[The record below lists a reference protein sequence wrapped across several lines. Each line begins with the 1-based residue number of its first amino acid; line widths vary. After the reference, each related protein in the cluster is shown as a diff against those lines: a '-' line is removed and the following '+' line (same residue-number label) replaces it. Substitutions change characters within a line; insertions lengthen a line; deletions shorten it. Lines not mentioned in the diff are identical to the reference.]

1 MDIISVEGLGKQYR
15 LGVIN
20 RGMLYKD
27 LQSWWARLTGGEDP
41 NSPVLGGGSS
51 GKNGRFW
58 ALRDVSFSV
67 KPGEVIG
74 VIGRNGAGKSTLL
87 KLLSQ
92 ITAPTEGSIK
102 LGGRIA
108 SLLEVGTGFHSEL
121 TGRENI
127 FLNGAILG
135 MPRFEVRR
143 KFDQIVDF
151 AEVGKFVDTPVKRYS
166 SGMFVRLAFSV
177 AAHLDPDILV
187 VDEVLAVG
195 DANFQRR
202 CLERMDEAASKEGR
216 TILFVSHNMSAV
228 RTLCHRGILLE
239 KGTIAMDGSCE
250 EVVNRYL
257 SPEWVEQE
265 TFETCSRVGSGRLK
279 VMDLSFENACG
290 KSVMEVLAGDSVTF
304 VIKYENNAL
313 SSEDAVSPSISLHC
327 DTCSDIFHNYA
338 HFSGELF
345 KGLPRTGEFRFTI
358 PSLNLVPGEYLA
370 GTRVIA
376 NGDHAHGELLDQ
388 PHKASSLFVTPSNY
402 FGGGHAVTSY
412 GVVLMKGQWSAES
425 CSKK

>member
-27 LQSWWARLTGGEDP
+27 LQSWWARLRGTEDP
-41 NSPVLGGGSS
+41 NTPVLGGVQAAA
-51 GKNGRFW
+51 KNGSFW

-74 VIGRNGAGKSTLL
+74 VVGRNGAGKSTLL

-92 ITAPTEGSIK
+92 ITSPTEGSIK
-102 LGGRIA
+102 LNGRMA

-135 MPRFEVRR
+135 MPRSEVRQ

-228 RTLCHRGILLE
+228 KTLCHRGILLE
-239 KGTIAMDGSCE
+239 KGSVVMDSSCE
-250 EVVNRYL
+250 NVVSRYL
-257 SPEWVEQE
+257 SPEWSNQE
-265 TFETCSRVGSGRLK
+265 TFANCHRHGSGRLK
-279 VMDLSFENACG
+279 VTDLSFEDIDG
-290 KSVMEVLAGDSVTF
+290 RPITEIPTGSPLTF
-304 VIKYENNAL
+304 VISYENHGL
-313 SSEDAVSPSISLHC
+313 TSDDEVSPGISFHAEICPDL
-327 DTCSDIFHNYA
+327 FHNYS
-338 HFSGELF
+338 HFSGVTF
-345 KGLPRTGEFRFTI
+345 RNLPRVGKFRFTI
-358 PSLNLVPGEYLA
+358 PRIELSPGDYSA
-370 GTRVIA
+370 GTRVVA
-376 NGDHAHGELLDQ
+376 NGDQVRGELLDQ
-388 PHKASSLFVTPSNY
+388 PLRAQSLTITPSDF
-402 FGGGHAVTSY
+402 FGKGHALTAY
-412 GVVLMKGQWSAES
+412 GLLLVKGEWQNA
-425 CSKK
+425 

>member
-74 VIGRNGAGKSTLL
+74 VVGRNGAGKSTLL

-135 MPRFEVRR
+135 MPRSEVRR

-202 CLERMDEAASKEGR
+202 CLERMDEAATKEGR
-216 TILFVSHNMSAV
+216 TILFVSHNMAAV
-228 RTLCHRGILLE
+228 KTLCHRGILLE
-239 KGTIAMDGSCE
+239 KGTVVMDGSCDS
-250 EVVNRYL
+250 VVARYL
-257 SPEWVEQE
+257 SPEWSEQE
-265 TFETCSRVGSGRLK
+265 TFANCHRHGSGRLK
-279 VMDLSFENACG
+279 ITDLS
-290 KSVMEVLAGDSVTF
+290 
-304 VIKYENNAL
+304 L
-313 SSEDAVSPSISLHC
+313 SLIH
-327 DTCSDIFHNYA
+327 I
-338 HFSGELF
+338 
-345 KGLPRTGEFRFTI
+345 
-358 PSLNLVPGEYLA
+358 
-370 GTRVIA
+370 
-376 NGDHAHGELLDQ
+376 
-388 PHKASSLFVTPSNY
+388 
-402 FGGGHAVTSY
+402 
-412 GVVLMKGQWSAES
+412 
-425 CSKK
+425 